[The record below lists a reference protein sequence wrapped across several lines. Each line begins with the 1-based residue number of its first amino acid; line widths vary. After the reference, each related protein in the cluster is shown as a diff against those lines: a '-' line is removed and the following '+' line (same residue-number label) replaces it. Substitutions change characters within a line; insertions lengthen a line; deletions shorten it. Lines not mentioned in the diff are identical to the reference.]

1 MPIEFVGMVWPREW
15 SETKGP
21 MPTGFDLDYMRFHAH
36 AHERAGFDRVL
47 IAGSAGTPD
56 TLQIAAFL
64 AANTERLGY
73 MIAHRPAINAP
84 TAAARAF
91 ATLDQTSRGRIRLHT
106 TTGMNAEF
114 EEGDTLTDKVARY
127 ERADEYLQI
136 VRQTWTSETPFDF
149 DGKYFKIKN
158 AFSTVKP
165 YQKPHVPISVGGAS
179 DAAYRVAVR
188 HADLYAIYGEPLA
201 DAALRIAQ
209 LRRTAAEYGV
219 PAPRVS
225 VSVRLILGA
234 TEELAWERAH
244 KILADIKQNPFFGP
258 DGRFA
263 RLPKAAGSARL
274 LEAAGRAD
282 RHDRALW
289 MPTASAVGA
298 YGDTSALVG
307 TPETVVAALLDYVD
321 LGVTTFLNRG
331 YDPIYDTIDYGRW
344 IIPAVQEEVRRR
356 DQAAK
361 QVA

>member
-1 MPIEFVGMVWPREW
+1 MPIEFVGMIWPKEW
-15 SETKGP
+15 SETKGVIP
-21 MPTGFDLDYMRFHAH
+21 GEFDLDYMRFHAL

-47 IAGSAGTPD
+47 IAGAAGTPD
-56 TLQIAAFL
+56 TLQVASYV
-64 AANTERLGY
+64 AANTEHLGF
-73 MIAHRPAINAP
+73 MIAHRPAITAP

-106 TTGMNAEF
+106 TTGGNAEF
-114 EEGDTLTDKVARY
+114 EEGDTLTDKHARY

-136 VRQTWTSETPFDF
+136 VRRTWTSETPFDF
-149 DGKYFKIKN
+149 EGKYFKVKN

-165 YQKPHVPISVGGAS
+165 FQKPHIPISVGGAS
-179 DAAYRVAVR
+179 EAAYRVAVR

-201 DAALRIAQ
+201 DAAQRIAA
-209 LRRTAAEYGV
+209 LRRVAAEHGV
-219 PAPRVS
+219 APPRVS

-234 TEELAWERAH
+234 TEELAWERAY
-244 KILADIKQNPFFGP
+244 KILGDIKRNPFFGP
-258 DGRFA
+258 GGLFDG
-263 RLPKAAGSARL
+263 LPKAAGSERL
-274 LEAAGRAD
+274 LAAAERGD

-331 YDPIYDTIDYGRW
+331 YDPVYDTIDYGRW
-344 IIPAVQEEVRRR
+344 IIPAVREEVRRR
-356 DQAAK
+356 DQAK
-361 QVA
+361 KVA